1 MKKKLSILLAGV
13 CLTAALY
20 SAGTTYGQNKTNS
33 AKQKEDTV
41 TTNKYQGVTI
51 KDKTK
56 GKVTKQQV
64 RELKKNT
71 PVKMRKTSLS
81 GKQKKRNR
89 GERNVNTRSNYT
101 TYHSSYWSGT
111 IYSYI

>member
-20 SAGTTYGQNKTNS
+20 GAGTTYAKNKSNS
-33 AKQKEDTV
+33 AKQNDEMV

-51 KDKTK
+51 KDKAK

-64 RELKKNT
+64 KELKKEH
-71 PVKMRKTSLS
+71 S
-81 GKQKKRNR
+81 GKDEGNIIIWEA
-89 GERNVNTRSNYT
+89 GEAK
-101 TYHSSYWSGT
+101 
-111 IYSYI
+111 

>member
-41 TTNKYQGVTI
+41 TIPRRNDQRQSQRKS
-51 KDKTK
+51 DKTT
-56 GKVTKQQV
+56 GQRT
-64 RELKKNT
+64 
-71 PVKMRKTSLS
+71 
-81 GKQKKRNR
+81 KKRTLR
-89 GERNVNTRSNYT
+89 
-101 TYHSSYWSGT
+101 
-111 IYSYI
+111 

>member
-41 TTNKYQGVTI
+41 TINKDQGVTI
-51 KDKTK
+51 KAK

-64 RELKKNT
+64 RELKKEH
-71 PVKMRKTSLS
+71 S
-81 GKQKKRNR
+81 GKDEKNIIIWEAEEAK
-89 GERNVNTRSNYT
+89 
-101 TYHSSYWSGT
+101 
-111 IYSYI
+111 

>member
-1 MKKKLSILLAGV
+1 MKKLSILLAGV

-41 TTNKYQGVTI
+41 TTNKYQA
-51 KDKTK
+51 K

-64 RELKKNT
+64 RELKKEH
-71 PVKMRKTSLS
+71 S
-81 GKQKKRNR
+81 GKDEKNIIIWEAEEAK
-89 GERNVNTRSNYT
+89 
-101 TYHSSYWSGT
+101 
-111 IYSYI
+111 

>member
-1 MKKKLSILLAGV
+1 MKKLSILLAGV

-51 KDKTK
+51 KDK
-56 GKVTKQQV
+56 VTKQQV
-64 RELKKNT
+64 KQLKKEH
-71 PVKMRKTSLS
+71 S
-81 GKQKKRNR
+81 GKDEGNIIIWEAEEAK
-89 GERNVNTRSNYT
+89 
-101 TYHSSYWSGT
+101 
-111 IYSYI
+111 

>member
-41 TTNKYQGVTI
+41 TTNKYQA
-51 KDKTK
+51 
-56 GKVTKQQV
+56 
-64 RELKKNT
+64 
-71 PVKMRKTSLS
+71 
-81 GKQKKRNR
+81 
-89 GERNVNTRSNYT
+89 
-101 TYHSSYWSGT
+101 
-111 IYSYI
+111 

>member
-1 MKKKLSILLAGV
+1 MKKLSILLAGV

-20 SAGTTYGQNKTNS
+20 SVGTTYGQNKTNF

-51 KDKTK
+51 KDNAK

-64 RELKKNT
+64 RELKKEH
-71 PVKMRKTSLS
+71 S
-81 GKQKKRNR
+81 GKDEGNIIIWEAEEAK
-89 GERNVNTRSNYT
+89 
-101 TYHSSYWSGT
+101 
-111 IYSYI
+111 

>member
-13 CLTAALY
+13 FLTAALY

-51 KDKTK
+51 KDKAK

-64 RELKKNT
+64 RELKKEH
-71 PVKMRKTSLS
+71 S
-81 GKQKKRNR
+81 GKDEKNIIIWEAEEAK
-89 GERNVNTRSNYT
+89 
-101 TYHSSYWSGT
+101 
-111 IYSYI
+111 

>member
-1 MKKKLSILLAGV
+1 MRKLPILLAGV

-51 KDKTK
+51 KDKAK

-71 PVKMRKTSLS
+71 PVKMRKISLS
-81 GKQKKRNR
+81 GKQKKLNR
-89 GERNVNTRSNYT
+89 GERNVNTRFNHT
-101 TYHSSYWSGT
+101 DDHSSYWGST
-111 IYSYI
+111 ICNYI

>member
-1 MKKKLSILLAGV
+1 MKKLSILLAGV

-51 KDKTK
+51 KDKAK

-64 RELKKNT
+64 RELKKDYLGS
-71 PVKMRKTSLS
+71 R
-81 GKQKKRNR
+81 
-89 GERNVNTRSNYT
+89 RS
-101 TYHSSYWSGT
+101 
-111 IYSYI
+111 

>member
-51 KDKTK
+51 KDK